1 MLTKIKENV
10 LKTIKDKKFYMFLI
24 TTLLFFGIFIVK
36 QYATDSYTYFN
47 TSSRELL
54 KHILSLGRIVTGI
67 FWAIFSFTNY
77 DITYIVSFILAIT
90 FTTLSMYKLN
100 EILSRDI
107 KNEKLTIIISIL
119 TIINICILELYMYLE
134 KGILILSVYLNIL
147 AIGNIDEALKGNK
160 KAWIK
165 IFIEMLIANCCY
177 QGTVALFVAIGT
189 IYIIKNSKNIIEF
202 IKNNVIVAILY
213 GLPALCNFLI
223 IKLVFNG
230 SRLEKGL
237 PLLEKVSIV
246 LRELVRSLINSFKIL
261 PNYVFLGFIGLIS
274 FIFIIKLILEKKKN
288 ISSIILNI
296 FFLGYIILGTVL
308 TSGMPQILQ
317 SFVYIVPRNMYAF
330 GALFGI
336 ILIFVCQKVNI
347 TKIFSSLIIFLGI
360 CFLIFEFYNFSMI
373 IIEHYYTNIKDNE
386 IAEKIVTI
394 MKDYEEKSGN
404 LIQKIRIYKPDG
416 LKTTY
421 KNVTQNG
428 DGNVRLFYTEW
439 GIQGILNRL
448 MKRNFEIEYEKDSE
462 LDEYFK
468 SQNFDDFDE
477 KQVVFDN
484 NIMNLYIYNT

>member
-1 MLTKIKENV
+1 
-10 LKTIKDKKFYMFLI
+10 
-24 TTLLFFGIFIVK
+24 
-36 QYATDSYTYFN
+36 
-47 TSSRELL
+47 
-54 KHILSLGRIVTGI
+54 
-67 FWAIFSFTNY
+67 
-77 DITYIVSFILAIT
+77 
-90 FTTLSMYKLN
+90 
-100 EILSRDI
+100 
-107 KNEKLTIIISIL
+107 
-119 TIINICILELYMYLE
+119 
-134 KGILILSVYLNIL
+134 
-147 AIGNIDEALKGNK
+147 
-160 KAWIK
+160 
-165 IFIEMLIANCCY
+165 
-177 QGTVALFVAIGT
+177 
-189 IYIIKNSKNIIEF
+189 
-202 IKNNVIVAILY
+202 
-213 GLPALCNFLI
+213 
-223 IKLVFNG
+223 
-230 SRLEKGL
+230 
-237 PLLEKVSIV
+237 
-246 LRELVRSLINSFKIL
+246 
-261 PNYVFLGFIGLIS
+261 
-274 FIFIIKLILEKKKN
+274 
-288 ISSIILNI
+288 
-296 FFLGYIILGTVL
+296 
-308 TSGMPQILQ
+308 MPQILQ

-347 TKIFSSLIIFLGI
+347 TKIFSRFIIFLGI

-421 KNVTQNG
+421 RNVTQNG

-448 MKRNFEIEYEKDSE
+448 MKRNFEIDYEKDSE